1 MWGTDLEPS
10 ADWHG
15 FFELAQ
21 THVVKTKYET
31 RRAPLP
37 IADREAELLFT
48 PTLPEYGLESSSLVE
63 STVTCTVE
71 SVTPGSTWTAN
82 PADTY
87 KLIDGEESEYF
98 IPNSE
103 YDVNINFDLGAQRIV
118 QGLLSKTWY
127 VSSIGGNPLSP
138 DGSGSIRVGLKADD
152 GCEENMEDG
161 GINDCFPD
169 SGSTPGWTRYD
180 LSSEYGGCCNT
191 IR

>member
-1 MWGTDLEPS
+1 MKFAPP
-10 ADWHG
+10 AVVC
-15 FFELAQ
+15 LALSIPAA
-21 THVVKTKYET
+21 VVAAASSSTT
-31 RRAPLP
+31 
-37 IADREAELLFT
+37 
-48 PTLPEYGLESSSLVE
+48 PEYGLESSSVVNP
-63 STVTCTVE
+63 TVTVK

-82 PADTY
+82 PAYTY
-87 KLIDGEESEYF
+87 YLIDGEESEYF

-103 YDVNINFDLGAQRIV
+103 YDVNINFDLGSQRIV

-169 SGSTPGWTRYD
+169 SGSTPGWTWYD
-180 LSSEYGGCCNT
+180 LSSEYDGYNT